1 MQVNVT
7 QQRAIINATLKALQ
21 KHASLYVNEEEDD
34 IVFAA
39 AHLASVCEALEQF
52 AINANAEQLSD
63 ALTMQDTII
72 RDICYANV
80 LAMCEENIAA

>member
-21 KHASLYVNEEEDD
+21 KHASLYVNEEEEDV
-34 IVFAA
+34 VFAA
-39 AHLASVCEALEQF
+39 AHLARVCNALEQF

-63 ALTMQDTII
+63 ELAMQDTVI
-72 RDICYANV
+72 RDSCYASV